1 MEDKR
6 MSYSKEFK
14 EEAVKRA
21 LSSKTHTQV
30 ARELGIHSHTLSRW
44 VNEYRAFGEEGAF
57 VGSGKLRPHDQEL
70 ADMEKKIAELEEEN
84 EILKKAAAFFAANQ
98 K

>member
-1 MEDKR
+1 

-21 LSSKTHTQV
+21 LSSRSQRQV
-30 ARELGIHSHTLSRW
+30 ARELGIHSHTLNRW
-44 VNEYRAFGEEGAF
+44 VNEYKAFGEDGAF
-57 VGSGKLRPHDQEL
+57 VGSGKLRPLDQEL
-70 ADMEKKIAELEEEN
+70 ADMKKRIADLEEEN